1 MYVCDSLA
9 LPLRSLGVFAIRLLL
24 SAPVC
29 QRVLLLSQS
38 ACCARRARAM
48 QIFVKTLTGAP
59 RRARAPRAP
68 SPPFFPPSNKV
79 VQRSEGNDSSH

>member
-1 MYVCDSLA
+1 MCVTVSPSLCDHLA
-9 LPLRSLGVFAIRLLL
+9 FIGFGFFYLL
-24 SAPVC
+24 SRV